1 MELREHNNLSGGRRV
16 IQILKLLG
24 LWHYGGAMR
33 TPYLLYSAL
42 LHSVFTIP
50 YTIMMCMDV
59 VQASDLEKFT
69 NTMYMTLTELGL
81 VVKLVN
87 VWFYSRLLVDFFTAF
102 THDKLYQLQDAE
114 EQQNWQRTQKNY
126 SRVAFLYFTMSLS
139 TLTTAFVGVLYSEEY
154 ELPFPYAPPFDWRT
168 PRGYWYAYF
177 YELLA
182 MPITCLSN
190 CAFDMIQCY
199 MLLQLSLCF
208 KVISGRLERMGAL
221 KGCSTTLGFSE
232 VRFHRDFVNIV
243 RLHARTKLLS
253 QQCQTYISFPFLMQI
268 ICSSFV
274 LCFSAYR
281 LQKVPILENPSQ
293 FLTLVQANLI
303 MVLQIFIPCYC
314 GNNIIEYSSGLN
326 NATYNAE
333 WFRCSPKMRKYLV
346 IYMEMLQRP
355 VRVRAGDFFDISLT
369 IFTKTMNNT
378 YSLIALLLNMNK

>member
-81 VVKLVN
+81 VAKLVN
-87 VWFYSRLLVDFFTAF
+87 VWCYSRLLVDFFTAF

>member
-1 MELREHNNLSGGRRV
+1 MKLEEFDNISGGRRV
-16 IQILKLLG
+16 IKILKLLG
-24 LWHYGGAMR
+24 LWHYGGAFKM
-33 TPYLLYSAL
+33 PYLLYSGL
-42 LHSVFTIP
+42 LHSSFTIP
-50 YTIMMCMDV
+50 YTIMMCLDV
-59 VQASDLEKFT
+59 VQASNLEKFT

-81 VVKLVN
+81 VAKLVN
-87 VWFYSRLLVDFFTAF
+87 VWIYSRLLVDFFAAF
-102 THDKLYQLQDAE
+102 TNDKLYKLQDAE
-114 EQQNWQRTQKNY
+114 EQLSWRRTQGNY
-126 SRVAFLYFTMSLS
+126 ARIAFLYFAMSLGALAS
-139 TLTTAFVGVLYSEEY
+139 AFVGVLYSEDY

-182 MPITCLSN
+182 MPVTCLSN

-208 KVISGRLERMGAL
+208 KLISGRLERMGAL
-221 KGCSTTLGFSE
+221 REDSASRGFSE
-232 VRFHRDFVNIV
+232 FRLHREFVDIV
-243 RLHARTKLLS
+243 RLHARTKKLS
-253 QQCQTYISFPFLMQI
+253 QQCQTYISFPFLIQI

-281 LQKVPILENPSQ
+281 LQKVPILENPTQ

-314 GNNIIEYSSGLN
+314 GNEIIQHSSGLN
-326 NATYNAE
+326 NATYNSE

-355 VRVRAGDFFDISLT
+355 VRVRAGDFFDISLA

-378 YSLIALLLNMNK
+378 YSLMALLLNMNK

>member
-1 MELREHNNLSGGRRV
+1 MELHEHDNLSGGRRV
-16 IQILKLLG
+16 IKILKLLG

-33 TPYLLYSAL
+33 TPYLLYSGL
-42 LHSVFTIP
+42 LHSVFSIP
-50 YTIMMCMDV
+50 YTTMMCMDV

-69 NTMYMTLTELGL
+69 YTMYMTLTELGM

-87 VWFYSRLLVDFFTAF
+87 VWFYSRLLVDFFAAF

-114 EQQNWQRTQKNY
+114 EQQSWQRTQKNY
-126 SRVAFLYFTMSLS
+126 SRVAFLYFTISLS
-139 TLTTAFVGVLYSEEY
+139 TLATAFVGVLYSDEY

-168 PRGYWYAYF
+168 PRGYWYAYC

-182 MPITCLSN
+182 MPISCLSN

-208 KVISGRLERMGAL
+208 KVISARLERMGAL
-221 KGCSTTLGFSE
+221 REGSTTHGFSE
-232 VRFHRDFVNIV
+232 VRFHRDFVDIV

-253 QQCQTYISFPFLMQI
+253 QQCQTYISFPFLIQI

-281 LQKVPILENPSQ
+281 LQK
-293 FLTLVQANLI
+293 ANLI

-333 WFRCSPKMRKYLV
+333 WFRCSPRMRKYLV

-369 IFTKTMNNT
+369 IFAKV
-378 YSLIALLLNMNK
+378 